1 MPAEISVD
9 ELRALG
15 MRGMC
20 SVLALVVH
28 DLTGWP
34 LVGVAE
40 ANERTDSGV
49 YHVACRSPD
58 GLLVDAGGSRDD
70 AIILADF
77 AMDGRNLALRDL
89 GREFVSASFR
99 RDPVWYERY
108 SAALLDL
115 LPEIALAL
123 PMPGLR

>member
-1 MPAEISVD
+1 MAAEISID

-20 SVLALVVH
+20 SVLALVLH

-34 LVGVAE
+34 LVGIAE
-40 ANERTDSGV
+40 AGDRPGAGV
-49 YHVACRSPD
+49 YHVACRAPD
-58 GLLVDAGGSRDD
+58 GLLVDAGGSRDEV
-70 AIILADF
+70 IILSDF

-89 GREFVSASFR
+89 DRDFVSASFR

-108 SAALLDL
+108 SEALPYL
-115 LPEIALAL
+115 LPEDALAI
-123 PMPGLR
+123 PRPGL